1 MNPSPRRTESAL
13 LAMVAMVVLV
23 AYTLAGLGT
32 ASTDSEPPAA
42 YLVPFLVG
50 MLALGLLGHLAVR
63 RFAAHADPLLLPMA
77 LLLNGIGYVMIA
89 RLGGDV
95 AGGGDLA
102 GLQSTWTAVGMAGF
116 VAVLVALP
124 RIRVLFEYRYLIGLG
139 GLVLLVLPLAPV
151 IGREFHGA
159 RIWVS
164 LGPVNF
170 QPGEFAKLAL
180 AAFFAAYLADTH
192 ALLRARL
199 ELRDLVSIGAV
210 WMASL
215 GIMVLQRDLGS
226 SLLFFA
232 LFLVVVWV
240 ASGRAALLWLGAG
253 MFAGGAVLSWRLFG
267 HVRQRVDIW
276 LDPWADPAGDG
287 YQITESAFAFAE
299 GGLTGTGLGRGEPA
313 RIPLVE
319 SDFIFAAIGEE
330 LGLAGS
336 TAVIMAFAVLVGA
349 GLRIALRARRPFEK
363 LFATGLSTVLG
374 VQAFVI
380 MAGVL
385 RVAPLTGITL
395 PFVSYGGSS
404 LVANYA
410 LVALLIRMS
419 HEQQADQAGPG
430 VSEVLAGPVATGV
443 SAKSVSPVLPARPA
457 GPLWSV
463 VSAGVVP
470 RALLAAVGAR
480 LGGLGGLVASIT
492 GGRSAR
498 RRLSP

>member
-1 MNPSPRRTESAL
+1 
-13 LAMVAMVVLV
+13 MVAMVVLV
-23 AYTLAGLGT
+23 AYALAGLGT
-32 ASTDSEPPAA
+32 ASSDSAALEA
-42 YLVPFLVG
+42 YLLPFLVG
-50 MLALGLLGHLAVR
+50 MLALGLVGHLAVR
-63 RFAAHADPLLLPMA
+63 RFAAQADPVLLPTA

-116 VAVLVALP
+116 VAVLVSLP

-139 GLVLLVLPLAPV
+139 GLTLLALPLAPV
-151 IGREFHGA
+151 VGREFHGA

-170 QPGEFAKLAL
+170 QPGEFAKLSLAL
-180 AAFFAAYLADTH
+180 FFAAYLAETH
-192 ALLRARL
+192 ALLRTRI
-199 ELRDLVSIGAV
+199 ELRDLVSVGVV
-210 WMASL
+210 WAGSV
-215 GIMVLQRDLGS
+215 GIMALQRDLGS

-232 LFLVVVWV
+232 LFLVIVWI
-240 ASGRAALLWLGAG
+240 ASGRVALLGLGAAL
-253 MFAGGAVLSWRLFG
+253 FAGGAVLAWQLFG

-276 LDPWADPAGDG
+276 LDPWADPQGDG
-287 YQITESAFAFAE
+287 YQITEAAFAFAE
-299 GGLTGTGLGRGEPA
+299 GGLTGTGLGRGEPD

-319 SDFIFAAIGEE
+319 TDFIFAAIGEE

-336 TAVIMAFAVLVGA
+336 AAIVMAFAVLVGA
-349 GLRIALRARRPFEK
+349 GLRIAVRAQRPFEK

-410 LVALLIRMS
+410 LVALLMRMS
-419 HEQQADQAGPG
+419 HEQQLVVAADAARTGP
-430 VSEVLAGPVATGV
+430 
-443 SAKSVSPVLPARPA
+443 
-457 GPLWSV
+457 
-463 VSAGVVP
+463 
-470 RALLAAVGAR
+470 
-480 LGGLGGLVASIT
+480 
-492 GGRSAR
+492 
-498 RRLSP
+498 